1 MKLFFFNQL
10 LKLFFGEQLL
20 PSLLL
25 YYKLNSVKILKTLIT
40 LVLITIVMLNFSY
53 IYAEDLNDLQE
64 EQSAAQANQDMAM
77 TQLQAVQEE
86 LSTNL
91 NQIQKLNNNIAQY
104 ETEITNYNN
113 QIVELQNNITQ
124 VESEIAKAQENY
136 DKQKKLLDDRLIT
149 VYESGSTEYLD
160 VILSSKSITEFL
172 SSYYLISILTDSNID
187 LLDDIERQKKL
198 IKEDRKKLEEQKNQ
212 INTAKEEMEKA
223 SIILQNTKVMKDS
236 YTAQLTDQEKKI
248 QSEIDAYQTQ
258 INQLEAEIQSITSN
272 SLIVNP
278 NYVGGIMLWP
288 LPGYTRLSSTF
299 KMRVHPITGVYKLHS
314 GIDIPAPKGTDVLAA
329 NDGVVVK
336 AGRNTAYGN
345 MVIIDHGGGVST
357 LYGHGSEITVTLGQT
372 VKKGDVILKVGSTG
386 YSTGNHLHFEV
397 RTNGDPVDPLP
408 YVTN

>member
-1 MKLFFFNQL
+1 M
-10 LKLFFGEQLL
+10 
-20 PSLLL
+20 
-25 YYKLNSVKILKTLIT
+25 
-40 LVLITIVMLNFSY
+40 
-53 IYAEDLNDLQE
+53 
-64 EQSAAQANQDMAM
+64 
-77 TQLQAVQEE
+77 
-86 LSTNL
+86 
-91 NQIQKLNNNIAQY
+91 
-104 ETEITNYNN
+104 
-113 QIVELQNNITQ
+113 
-124 VESEIAKAQENY
+124 ESEIAKAQENY

-187 LLDDIERQKKL
+187 FLDDIERQKKL
-198 IKEDRKKLEEQKNQ
+198 IEEDRKKLEEQKNQ